1 MQQATVMEGAGE
13 APEIDL
19 TSSEWYINRE
29 LSVLQFNRRV
39 LAQALEA
46 EVPLLERLRF
56 LCISC
61 TNLDEFFEVR
71 AAGLKQRLEHGSSA
85 LGFDDREPRELLAEI
100 SRIAHQLVHDQYQVW
115 NDVILSRLSEEGIEF
130 VRRSALTNEQRAW
143 LREFFEEQLQPVL
156 SPLGLD
162 PAHPFPR
169 ILNKSLNFIVQ
180 LDGKDAF
187 GRNLDYAVVQ
197 APRAL
202 SRMIKFPAEVAT
214 ANHSFV
220 FLSSVIHEFVDELFP
235 GMTVLGCHQFRVTRN
250 SDLFVDEEE
259 VDDLLRA
266 LEGELPGRRYGDEVR
281 LEMVQD
287 APSELADFLLS
298 QFGLEQEDLYLVNG
312 PVNLN
317 RLSEVIDQVD
327 RAELKF
333 PGFTPRLPSKLGP
346 GGRIF
351 SEIFKRDILLH
362 HPYDSFAPVVEFI
375 KQAADDPK
383 VLAIK
388 QTLYRTG
395 PDSAI
400 VEALVKAA
408 RAGKEVTV
416 VVELRARFDEEDNI
430 KLANRLQAAGA
441 HVVYGVVGYK
451 THAKMILVVRRED
464 DGSLRHYVH
473 LGTGNYHSRTARI
486 YTDYG
491 LFTADK
497 QIGQDIHNVFM
508 QLTSLGKAKA
518 LKEVLHSPFTLH
530 KGMIDLIAR
539 EAEYAR
545 EGKTARIVAK
555 LNQLTEPAVIR
566 ALYEASQAGVQIDLV
581 VRGMTSLRPG
591 VAGVSENIRLRSVIG
606 RFLEHTRV
614 YYFHNDGNPDL
625 YCSSADWMERN
636 LLHRVETCFP
646 IKGKKLRAQVL
657 KELDYYLADNFAA
670 WQLDADG
677 EYQRVMP
684 AEGEERREAQQI
696 LLREVTESGSVPAK
710 VDKKYNQLKPVKAE

>member
-1 MQQATVMEGAGE
+1 MTTVAENNAVE
-13 APEIDL
+13 PIDL
-19 TSSEWYINRE
+19 TSPELYINRE
-29 LSVLQFNRRV
+29 LSLLEFNRRV
-39 LAQALEA
+39 LAQSLEPN
-46 EVPLLERLRF
+46 VPLLERLRY

-71 AAGLKQRLEHGSSA
+71 AAGVKQRLEHGSPV
-85 LGFDDREPRELLAEI
+85 LGYDDREPRELLAEI
-100 SRIAHQLVHDQYQVW
+100 SRIAHGLVDEQYR
-115 NDVILSRLSEEGIEF
+115 ILNEILIPQMQSEGIRF
-130 VRRSALTNEQRAW
+130 LRRSEWDEAQTAW
-143 LREFFEEQLQPVL
+143 LRDFFEEQLLPVL

-180 LDGKDAF
+180 LEGKDAF

-202 SRMIKFPAEVAT
+202 PRVIKLPPEVASDD
-214 ANHSFV
+214 HCFV
-220 FLSSVIHEFVDELFP
+220 FLSSVIHAFVEDLFP
-235 GMTVLGCHQFRVTRN
+235 GMKVQGCFQFRVTRN
-250 SDLFVDEEE
+250 SDLFVDEEQ

-281 LEMVQD
+281 LEMVTD
-287 APSELADFLLS
+287 APEDLAQFLLP
-298 QFGLEQEDLYLVNG
+298 QFGLTDDDLYMVNG

-317 RLSEVIDQVD
+317 RLSFVIDEID
-327 RAELKF
+327 RPDLKF
-333 PGFTPRLPSKLGP
+333 AGFTPRLPGKLGP
-346 GGRIF
+346 GGRLF
-351 SEIFKRDILLH
+351 SEIRKRDILLH
-362 HPYDSFAPVVEFI
+362 HPYDSFVPVVEFL

-395 PDSAI
+395 SDSAI
-400 VEALVKAA
+400 VAALVKAA

-430 KLANRLQAAGA
+430 KLANILQAAGA

-451 THAKMILVVRRED
+451 THAKVILVVRREE
-464 DGSLRHYVH
+464 GGALKNYVH

-497 QIGQDIHNVFM
+497 TIGQDIHQVFM
-508 QLTSLGKAKA
+508 QLTSLGKSKA

-530 KGMIDLIAR
+530 SSVIEKIGR
-539 EAEYAR
+539 EAENAKA
-545 EGKTARIVAK
+545 GKPARIVAK
-555 LNQLTEPAVIR
+555 MNQLTEPAVIR
-566 ALYEASQAGVQIDLV
+566 ALYEASQAGVEIELV

-591 VAGVSENIRLRSVIG
+591 VEGVSENIRLRSVIG
-606 RFLEHTRV
+606 RFLEHTRL
-614 YYFHNDGNPDL
+614 YYFHNDGDSEL
-625 YCSSADWMERN
+625 YASSADWMERN

-646 IKGKKLRAQVL
+646 IKDKKWRKKVL
-657 KELDYYLADNFAA
+657 SELDYYLQDNFSA
-670 WQLDADG
+670 WQLQHDG
-677 EYQRVMP
+677 SYERASP
-684 AEGEERREAQQI
+684 PEGEEAVDAQQI
-696 LLREVTESGSVPAK
+696 LLRQLTE
-710 VDKKYNQLKPVKAE
+710 